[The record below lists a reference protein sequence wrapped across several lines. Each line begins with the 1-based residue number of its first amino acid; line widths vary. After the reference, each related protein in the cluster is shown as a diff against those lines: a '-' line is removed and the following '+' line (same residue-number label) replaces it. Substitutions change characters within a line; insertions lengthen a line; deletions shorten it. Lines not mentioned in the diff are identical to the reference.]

1 MTPHD
6 LALIGNGAATLD
18 PEPFAEL
25 FYDTLFELA
34 PTTRDLFP
42 HDLADQR
49 RKLMAELTSM
59 VALATSSVAGEFDRF
74 VERAHRLGARH
85 VAYGATASHYDI
97 VGTALIGALSQSVP
111 GWDSDHEIAWTRLY
125 GLVATTMLD
134 GARFTGRAHSAQPD
148 EIT

>member
-6 LALIGNGAATLD
+6 LALIGNSAATLE

-34 PTTRDLFP
+34 PTARDLFP

-49 RKLMAELTSM
+49 RKLMTELTSM
-59 VALATSSVAGEFDRF
+59 VALATSSVAGELDRF
-74 VERAHRLGARH
+74 VERVHRLGARH
-85 VAYGATASHYDI
+85 VAYGATSSHYDI
-97 VGTALIGALSQSVP
+97 VGTALVSALSQSVP
-111 GWDSDHEIAWTRLY
+111 DWDTDHETAWTRLY

-134 GARFTGRAHSAQPD
+134 GARLTGRADSAPTD